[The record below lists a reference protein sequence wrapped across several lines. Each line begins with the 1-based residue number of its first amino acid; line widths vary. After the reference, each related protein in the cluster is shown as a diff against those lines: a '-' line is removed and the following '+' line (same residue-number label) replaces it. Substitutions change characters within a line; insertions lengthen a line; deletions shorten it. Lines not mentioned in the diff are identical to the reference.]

1 MKELSENI
9 DLVSCAFDLTFIRCG
24 SIEKQE
30 AKGEE
35 MSMKKEVMVD
45 MTSGRIAP
53 QIL

>member
-35 MSMKKEVMVD
+35 MSMKKEVWW
-45 MTSGRIAP
+45 I
-53 QIL
+53 